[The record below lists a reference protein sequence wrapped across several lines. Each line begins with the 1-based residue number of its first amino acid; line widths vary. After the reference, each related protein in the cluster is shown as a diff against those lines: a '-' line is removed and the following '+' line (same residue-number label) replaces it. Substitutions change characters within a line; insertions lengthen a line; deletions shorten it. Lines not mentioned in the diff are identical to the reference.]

1 MSPTAKTTLKV
12 IYKISEGRYQI
23 QILSLLSD
31 VLYPTSVLIDEN
43 VHKDKT
49 FFALTRLDINNVD
62 DYI

>member
-1 MSPTAKTTLKV
+1 
-12 IYKISEGRYQI
+12 
-23 QILSLLSD
+23 
-31 VLYPTSVLIDEN
+31 LYPTSVLIDKN